1 MHQNEEPAFT
11 QVIAALAATFRQE
24 ATQAVYLGYWMGLRD
39 LTLEDVKRAAVRA
52 MRTSKFMPAV
62 AELRELAGEM
72 LPDHRAVKAWEAF
85 KEAIRRHGYYQSIS
99 FDDGLINATV
109 HNLGGWM
116 PLIERLD
123 SEEDEKWVRKD
134 FERVYKAFAISGIG
148 HEQARPLIGYC
159 DVENH
164 RNGYLKDV
172 GEPVKVITRLVPRR
186 EAIEGP
192 AD

>member
-1 MHQNEEPAFT
+1 MHENEEPDFT
-11 QVIAALAATFRQE
+11 EVIAALAATFRQE

-39 LTLEDVKRAAVRA
+39 LALEDVKRAAIRA

-72 LPDHRAVKAWEAF
+72 LPEHRAVKAWAAF
-85 KEAIRRHGYYQSIS
+85 KEGLRQHGYYQSVS

-109 HNLGGWM
+109 RNLGGWM
-116 PLIERLD
+116 PLLERLD
-123 SEEDEKWVRKD
+123 SEEDEKWIRKD
-134 FERVYKAFAISGIG
+134 FEWVYKAFAISGIG
-148 HEQARPLIGYC
+148 HEQTRPLIGYC
-159 DVENH
+159 DAENQ
-164 RNGYLKDV
+164 RNGYLEAL
-172 GEPVKVITRLVPRR
+172 GEPVKVITGLVPRR